1 MQGEDRSGGGEESVS
16 GEIGGVTDANR
27 GLAHRMQKGCDPVCC
42 STRRHLY
49 LHHVYPYQEGGRTM
63 FAGRE
68 GHRHQFIVMGH
79 IEPD

>member
-1 MQGEDRSGGGEESVS
+1 MQGAEGGERKRKRRNRW
-16 GEIGGVTDANR
+16 VTDANR
-27 GLAHRMQKGCDPVCC
+27 GLSHRMQKGCDPVYCT
-42 STRRHLY
+42 TRRHLY
-49 LHHVYPYQEGGRTM
+49 LHHVYPYQEGWRTM